1 MIESAVLGGIT
12 GALARLAPE
21 VIKALDRANERK
33 HELKMNQHNLE
44 VMKIQGSQQKDLASI
59 QADSSQLI
67 AGIDAIKAAY
77 QNMKT
82 GFKFAD
88 SVSALIR
95 PGVTV
100 AVVGFWAATK
110 VAAYMLLATGGLD
123 WASALSAT
131 WTDNDWA
138 MLSGV
143 TNFWFM
149 SRVFEKK
156 RS

>member
-33 HELKMNQHNLE
+33 HELKMNQHQLE
-44 VMKIQGSQQKDLASI
+44 VVKVQGAQQRDLAQI
-59 QADSSQLI
+59 QAESGQLV
-67 AGIDAIKAAY
+67 AGIDAIKTAY

-88 SVSALIR
+88 TVSALIR
-95 PGVTV
+95 PWVTIS
-100 AVVGFWAATK
+100 VVGFWAATK
-110 VAAYMLLATGGLD
+110 IAAFMLLSTGGLD
-123 WASALSAT
+123 WATAVQAT

-138 MLSGV
+138 IFSGV
-143 TNFWFM
+143 TNFWFLG
-149 SRVFEKK
+149 RVFERKA
-156 RS
+156 

>member
-21 VIKALDRANERK
+21 FLKWLDRKNERS
-33 HELKMNQHNLE
+33 HELKMNQHQLE
-44 VMKIQGSQQKDLASI
+44 VMKLQGAQQKDLAVI
-59 QADSSQLI
+59 QAESGQFI
-67 AGIDAIKAAY
+67 AGIEAIKAAY
-77 QNMKT
+77 ENMKT

-95 PGVTV
+95 PWVTISI
-100 AVVGFWAATK
+100 VGFWAATK
-110 VAAYMLLATGGLD
+110 IAAFVSFSNGGID
-123 WASALSAT
+123 WATAVQAT
-131 WTDNDWA
+131 WNDNDWA

-143 TNFWFM
+143 LNFWFLG
-149 SRVFEKK
+149 RVFER

>member
-1 MIESAVLGGIT
+1 MIESAILGGIT

-33 HELKMNQHNLE
+33 HELKMNQHQLE
-44 VMKIQGSQQKDLASI
+44 VSKLQGAQQKDLAQI
-59 QADSSQLI
+59 QADSGQVV
-67 AGIDAIKAAY
+67 AGIEAIKAAY

-95 PGVTV
+95 PWVTILFMMGWM
-100 AVVGFWAATK
+100 AQKAALYT
-110 VAAYMLLATGGLD
+110 VLSAGGAD
-123 WASALSAT
+123 WATAIQMA
-131 WTDNDWA
+131 WGEPDWA
-138 MLSGV
+138 LLSGIL
-143 TNFWFM
+143 NFWFLG
-149 SRVFEKK
+149 RVFDK